1 MDKTTLFKLSYG
13 LFVVTAHEEGKD
25 NGCIT
30 NTVIQVTNEPLRIS
44 VTINK
49 DNYTCGMIQRT
60 GVFNVSVLAEDAAFD
75 TFRHWGFQSGK
86 HVDKTVG
93 IEFFRLENGA
103 IYVINGVNAVISAKV
118 VQQVDLGTHIM
129 FIADVTDAFPIE
141 KTPSATY
148 TYYQSHIKPAPQP
161 QKKKG
166 WICTV
171 CGYIYEG
178 DELPEDFICPLCKH
192 DASCFKPNN

>member
-1 MDKTTLFKLSYG
+1 MDNTALFKLSYG

-30 NTVIQVTNEPLRIS
+30 NTVIQVTNDPLRIS

-49 DNYTCGMIQRT
+49 DNYTCGMIERT
-60 GVFNVSVLAEDAAFD
+60 GIFNVSVLAEDASFD

-86 HVDKTVG
+86 NTDKTLG
-93 IEFFRLENGA
+93 IEYYRLENGV
-103 IYVINGVNAVISAKV
+103 IYVINGVNAVICAKV
-118 VQQVDLGTHIM
+118 VQQVDLGTHVM
-129 FIADVTDAFPIE
+129 FIADVTDAFTTEP
-141 KTPSATY
+141 TPSATY
-148 TYYQSHIKPAPQP
+148 AYYHSHIKPAPQQ
-161 QKKKG
+161 QKSKG

-178 DELPEDFICPLCKH
+178 ETLPEDFICPVCKH
-192 DASCFKPNN
+192 PASDFKKS